1 MCTGVAPGVSLHQ
14 RDASGVKS
22 ATTVAQRRG
31 RELAAF
37 TAVTHTAHSRYL
49 VPGLEEYP

>member
-1 MCTGVAPGVSLHQ
+1 MCTGVAIGISLHQ
-14 RDASGVKS
+14 RDASRVEP

-37 TAVTHTAHSRYL
+37 TAVTTTATLSR
-49 VPGLEEYP
+49 